1 MGLLSAPVRQALQD
15 GPIQI
20 GTLIDLDF
28 TFGVE
33 RYWSGTH
40 SLTHNAE
47 TYNPVGDAGR
57 ISPLESSADLRANGL
72 KLSLTIPHED
82 GAPATRFKNVTPE
95 QYKNREAKVT
105 LAFFDSSFQTVI
117 HELPRVYSM
126 DTLEYVVD
134 PSRASTINLTIETEL
149 MRGGKRSIKRLTH
162 EQQQDDHPGDLSL
175 QFLAYLAS
183 GVEVSWGTGGAF
195 FRDPPT

>member
-1 MGLLSAPVRQALQD
+1 MLTPEVRQALQN

-20 GTLIDLDF
+20 ATLIDLDF
-28 TFGVE
+28 SFGAE

-40 SLTHNAE
+40 PLEHNGV
-47 TYNPVGDAGR
+47 TYVAVGDAGS

-72 KLSLTIPHED
+72 KLSLTIPHEN
-82 GAPATRFKNVTPE
+82 GSPAPRFQNVRPE
-95 QYKNREAKVT
+95 QYKNRQAKVS
-105 LAFFDSSFQTVI
+105 LAFFDSGFQTVI

-149 MRGGKRSIKRLTH
+149 MRGGKRSVKRLTD
-162 EQQQDDHPGDLSL
+162 EQQRDDHPGDLSL
-175 QFLAYLAS
+175 QFLSYLAS
-183 GVEVSWGTGGAF
+183 GVEVAWGTEGAF
-195 FRDPPT
+195 FRD